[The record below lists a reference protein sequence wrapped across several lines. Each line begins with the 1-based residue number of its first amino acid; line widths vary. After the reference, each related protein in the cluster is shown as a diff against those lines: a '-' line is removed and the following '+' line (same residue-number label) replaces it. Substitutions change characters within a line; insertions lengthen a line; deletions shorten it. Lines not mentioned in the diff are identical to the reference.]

1 MKHFDMTGK
10 GLNADLAELNN
21 EFDRMMSYEY

>member
-1 MKHFDMTGK
+1 MKHFDLTGK

-21 EFDRMMSYEY
+21 EYARMMNY